1 MRADYPVQSLSFRK
15 VYTPQFWLMCL
26 SYFLFF
32 GSFNMIIP
40 ELPDYL
46 SSMGGENYKGLIISI
61 FTLTAGLSR
70 PFSGKLADTVGRV
83 PVMVFGAVVCLAIGF
98 LYPFIGTVSA
108 FFMLRFFH
116 GFSTGFTP
124 TGTSAFIADVIPTQR
139 RGEAMGILGVFGTV
153 GMAAGPGLGGLIAK
167 YFSVEIMF
175 YCSSGFALLCTV
187 ILLGVKETLPNSQ
200 RFHLRHMRITWA
212 DVYEPR
218 VLVPALSMILSAY
231 SFGAVLTVIPDFSKH
246 VGIQNKGLFFMVFT
260 LSSILVRFIAG
271 RASDRYGRVAIIQ
284 MSAVLMTLAMGVVGY
299 AETRWGLLS
308 GAVLF
313 GMAVGMNSPTIFA
326 WTIDLSD
333 EKARGRAMATLYIAL
348 EIGIGLGALGAGWMF
363 ANSPAN
369 FPLVFWFAAGLSALG
384 WLLLF
389 SGFYKRWI
397 KK

>member
-1 MRADYPVQSLSFRK
+1 
-15 VYTPQFWLMCL
+15 
-26 SYFLFF
+26 
-32 GSFNMIIP
+32 
-40 ELPDYL
+40 
-46 SSMGGENYKGLIISI
+46 
-61 FTLTAGLSR
+61 
-70 PFSGKLADTVGRV
+70 
-83 PVMVFGAVVCLAIGF
+83 
-98 LYPFIGTVSA
+98 
-108 FFMLRFFH
+108 
-116 GFSTGFTP
+116 
-124 TGTSAFIADVIPTQR
+124 
-139 RGEAMGILGVFGTV
+139 
-153 GMAAGPGLGGLIAK
+153 LGGLIAK